1 MEDVMTKVTQKRIV
15 PVVVLDRE
23 DQAEPLAE
31 ALLRGGLPVM
41 EVTFRTAV
49 AAAAIKRIA
58 VRFPEICIGAGTLLT
73 TEQISMAVDAGAMF
87 GVAPGLNRTNV
98 EKAQALGLPF
108 VPGVLTPSEIEAAL
122 ALGQKTLKF
131 FPAEAVG
138 GAPMLKALAGPYA
151 HTGVTFIPTGGINAK
166 NMASYLA
173 LPTVAAIGGSW
184 MVDKALI
191 RDGRWDEITS
201 LTRATLAAVC

>member
-1 MEDVMTKVTQKRIV
+1 MEDVMTKVTQKRII

-41 EVTFRTAV
+41 EVTFRTAA

-58 VRFPEICIGAGTLLT
+58 ARFPEICIGAGTLLT
-73 TEQISMAVDAGAMF
+73 TQQISQAVDAGAMF
-87 GVAPGLNRTNV
+87 GVAPGLNLANV
-98 EKAQALGLPF
+98 AQAQALGLPF

-122 ALGQKTLKF
+122 ALGLKTLKF
-131 FPAEAVG
+131 FPAEAAG
-138 GAPMLKALAGPYA
+138 GASMLKSLAGPYA
-151 HTGVTFIPTGGINAK
+151 HTGATFIPTGGINAQ
-166 NMASYLA
+166 NMAAYLA

-191 RDGRWDEITS
+191 KGERWDEITA
-201 LTRATLAAVC
+201 LTRATLAAIG